1 MDTLIYTNPKGAIL
15 TISDRG
21 TGFAI
26 IELLECG
33 KNPKEM
39 SLSATYLTSILDRLR
54 KP

>member
-1 MDTLIYTNPKGAIL
+1 MGNFEMDTLICTNPKGAIL

-33 KNPKEM
+33 KNPK
-39 SLSATYLTSILDRLR
+39 
-54 KP
+54 